1 MLLRGT
7 VDVQVEHDTLRPFV
21 VHTAGGTVTATGTRF
36 QIHVAGGVDTVT
48 LLQGQ
53 VVVAADRKRGDA
65 GRVTLNPGERVAI
78 GADGRLGTLEH
89 LPETELAS
97 AQDWTEGLMV
107 VRRSEERSAGKEC
120 GSNGKFGVQLYHD
133 KL

>member
-1 MLLRGT
+1 M
-7 VDVQVEHDTLRPFV
+7 QM
-21 VHTAGGTVTATGTRF
+21 
-36 QIHVAGGVDTVT
+36 HVAGGVDTVT

-97 AQDWTEGLMV
+97 AQGWTEGMLV
-107 VRRSEERSAGKEC
+107 VREWPLARLVAEMNSYTKTPLRLGDPGMGALPRSDRFRANDRRSFLRSLDKSE
-120 GSNGKFGVQLYHD
+120 NGRKA
-133 KL
+133 

>member
-1 MLLRGT
+1 M
-7 VDVQVEHDTLRPFV
+7 QM
-21 VHTAGGTVTATGTRF
+21 
-36 QIHVAGGVDTVT
+36 HVAGGVDTVT

-65 GRVTLNPGERVAI
+65 GRVTLNPGERVAL

-97 AQDWTEGLMV
+97 AQGWTAGMLV
-107 VRRSEERSAGKEC
+107 VREWPLARLVAVMNRNTETTRRLGIGQAAVRGSMCKYNGILGERRTR
-120 GSNGKFGVQLYHD
+120 
-133 KL
+133 

>member
-1 MLLRGT
+1 M
-7 VDVQVEHDTLRPFV
+7 QM
-21 VHTAGGTVTATGTRF
+21 
-36 QIHVAGGVDTVT
+36 HVAGGVDTVT

-89 LPETELAS
+89 LPATELAS
-97 AQDWTEGLMV
+97 AQGWAEGMLV
-107 VRRSEERSAGKEC
+107 VLEWPRARLGAAMNR
-120 GSNGKFGVQLYHD
+120 YTD
-133 KL
+133 KPMPRGEPGMAA